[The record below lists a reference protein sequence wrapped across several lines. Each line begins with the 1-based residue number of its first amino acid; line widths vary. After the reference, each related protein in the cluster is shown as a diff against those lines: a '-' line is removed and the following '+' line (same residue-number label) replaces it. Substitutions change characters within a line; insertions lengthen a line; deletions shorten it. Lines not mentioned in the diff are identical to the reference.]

1 MTPAGGNFSTD
12 RRKVAYKIGFGHM
25 GLLTKYCKSQ
35 RHMVKFNR
43 VMLNDDQKS

>member
-1 MTPAGGNFSTD
+1 MNSPNPVRLFD
-12 RRKVAYKIGFGHM
+12 KV

-35 RHMVKFNR
+35 CHMVQFNR